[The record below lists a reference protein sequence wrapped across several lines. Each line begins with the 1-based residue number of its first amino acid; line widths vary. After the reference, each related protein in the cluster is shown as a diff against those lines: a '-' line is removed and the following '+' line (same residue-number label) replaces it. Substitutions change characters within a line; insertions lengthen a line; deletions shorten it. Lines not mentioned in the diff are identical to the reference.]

1 MTKINFPELI
11 KTLSGHAVIQFDKNE
26 KEDQELL
33 NTLEIAS
40 KLSIKLM
47 KEKPI
52 IRKRP
57 NEAGNDAEAYVENA
71 IKQCGLKNIPFAK
84 RVGYPDI
91 HFIDKSNRHN
101 YLEIKTYDFKQEGK
115 PSMRTF
121 YLSPAKNFKIQY
133 DGHHFLI
140 AFAMKATP
148 ENGLL
153 KFEPQKFKI
162 VTLDKLVCKLK
173 SEYNADNQD
182 LYNKDTMLRDGS

>member
-1 MTKINFPELI
+1 MTEINFPELI
-11 KTLSGHAVIQFDKNE
+11 KQLSGHVIIPFDKTK
-26 KEDQELL
+26 KEDQDLL
-33 NTLEIAS
+33 NTLEKAS

-52 IRKRP
+52 IRERA
-57 NEAGNDAEAYVENA
+57 NEAGNDAEGYVEDA
-71 IKQCGLKNIPFAK
+71 IEQCGLKNIPFAK

-101 YLEIKTYDFKQEGK
+101 YLEVKTYNFLQEGK
-115 PSMRTF
+115 NSMRTF
-121 YLSPAKNFKIQY
+121 YLSPAKNFKIEH

-140 AFAMKATP
+140 AFAMKSES

-162 VTLDKLVCKLK
+162 ITLDKLVCKLK
-173 SEYNADNQD
+173 SEYNAGNQD

>member
-26 KEDQELL
+26 KKDQELL
-33 NTLEIAS
+33 NILEITS

-52 IRKRP
+52 IRERA
-57 NEAGNDAEAYVENA
+57 NEAGNDAEAYVEDA
-71 IKQCGLKNIPFAK
+71 IEQCGLKNIPFAK
-84 RVGYPDI
+84 KVGYPDI
-91 HFIDKSNRHN
+91 HFMDKSNRHN
-101 YLEIKTYDFKQEGK
+101 YLEIKTYNFMQEGK
-115 PSMRTF
+115 NSMRTF

-140 AFAMKATP
+140 AFAMKSEP

-162 VTLDKLVCKLK
+162 ITLDKLVCKLK
-173 SEYNADNQD
+173 SEYNAGNQD